1 MINLQTGLTYDD
13 VLLVPKRSRVTHR
26 ANVSTR
32 TRLTKNIILNIPFV
46 SANMDTVTES
56 EMAIALAH
64 AGGIGIIHRFMSIE
78 RQVEEIKHVKRHEV
92 FILDKPFT
100 LLPNATV
107 ATAKEQ
113 AKKYKVDSF
122 IIVDEKDK
130 VIGILTRRDVLFV
143 EETIT
148 PVKDLMTPFSKL
160 IYAKPRVTV
169 EEAKEII
176 IKNKIE
182 KLPIIDND
190 RILKGL
196 ITSRSLEHFYNFTD
210 STKDNYGRLRV
221 GGAIGVVDDYLE
233 RAKALIEAGCDVL
246 VVDVAHGH

>member
-1 MINLQTGLTYDD
+1 
-13 VLLVPKRSRVTHR
+13 
-26 ANVSTR
+26 
-32 TRLTKNIILNIPFV
+32 
-46 SANMDTVTES
+46 
-56 EMAIALAH
+56 
-64 AGGIGIIHRFMSIE
+64 MSIE
-78 RQVEEIKHVKRHEV
+78 RKVEEIKHVKRHEG

-169 EEAKEII
+169 EGM
-176 IKNKIE
+176 
-182 KLPIIDND
+182 P
-190 RILKGL
+190 LKKFPPLAGACGWRTM
-196 ITSRSLEHFYNFTD
+196 I
-210 STKDNYGRLRV
+210 RLVLAARARV
-221 GGAIGVVDDYLE
+221 QSARPVGQRRCASG
-233 RAKALIEAGCDVL
+233 
-246 VVDVAHGH
+246 